1 MVFNYMGI
9 YYYIFI
15 ILIELKCASNYNLV
29 LNLKVIKENYNL
41 IIIKLL
47 AIKVVKTY
55 IVLIINVGTV
65 LVD

>member
-1 MVFNYMGI
+1 MGI